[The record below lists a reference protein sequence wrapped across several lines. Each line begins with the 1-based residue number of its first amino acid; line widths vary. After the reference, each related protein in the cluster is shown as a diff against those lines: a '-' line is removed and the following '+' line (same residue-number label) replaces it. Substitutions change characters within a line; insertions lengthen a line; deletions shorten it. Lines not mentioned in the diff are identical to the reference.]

1 LSTRLQPGEPAPW
14 FIAPTPSNPRY
25 EFHMVAGRFILLA
38 FIPSDPTIRGA
49 MLKGLK
55 GVDHLFDAHNLALF
69 GVLRDADSIA
79 KARDRGALRWVQD
92 AGGDVSRLYGAVGDA
107 GEELGLF
114 VLLDP
119 TLRVFATADWDRADG
134 LWATLN
140 ALPKPDDHAGTPI
153 TAPVLIVP
161 RVFEP
166 ELCRALIDHY
176 DQIGGAPSGVMRQV
190 GGQTL
195 LIQTEYKKRSD
206 VNLSEDSE
214 LAKAIRER
222 VRKRLA
228 PEISKAFQ
236 FDLTWIERY
245 LVACYDGETGGYF
258 RPHRDNTTSGT
269 AHRKF
274 ACSINLNSEEFE
286 GGDLRFPEFGARTYR
301 PPTGG
306 AVIFSCS
313 LMHEATPVTTGR
325 RYAFLPF
332 FYDDAGEK
340 IRRTNVALTLRDP
353 DAVAAAQAAAD
364 A

>member
-1 LSTRLQPGEPAPW
+1 
-14 FIAPTPSNPRY
+14 
-25 EFHMVAGRFILLA
+25 MVAGRFILMA
-38 FIPSDPTIRGA
+38 FIPSDPAVRGA
-49 MLKGLK
+49 MLNGLK
-55 GVDHLFDAHNLALF
+55 GVNHLFDASRLALF
-69 GVLRDADSIA
+69 GVLRDAESIA

-92 AGGDVSRLYGAVGDA
+92 QGGDISRLYGAVGA
-107 GEELGLF
+107 HGEERGMF

-119 TLRVFATADWDRADG
+119 TLRVFAVADWDSAEG

-140 ALPKPDDHAGTPI
+140 ALPHPGDHAGAPI
-153 TAPVLIVP
+153 TAPVLVVP

-176 DQIGGAPSGVMRQV
+176 DREGGTPSGVMRQV
-190 GGQTL
+190 GGKTL
-195 LIQTEYKKRSD
+195 LIQTDYKKRSD
-206 VNLSEDSE
+206 VNLAESSEF
-214 LAKAIRER
+214 ATTIRER
-222 VRKRLA
+222 IRKRLA
-228 PEISKAFQ
+228 PEISRAFQ

-245 LVACYDGETGGYF
+245 LIACYDGETGGYF
-258 RPHRDNTTSGT
+258 RPHRDNTTAAT

-286 GGDLRFPEFGARTYR
+286 GGDLRFPEFGPRTYR

-313 LMHEATPVTTGR
+313 LMHEATPVTAGR

-340 IRRTNVALTLRDP
+340 IRRANAALTIRDP
-353 DAVAAAQAAAD
+353 EAVAAAQAAAD